1 VSLRRVWAFFVGD
14 GVVKLG
20 NSVTKRLFGA

>member
-1 VSLRRVWAFFVGD
+1 VCCGFFFVGD